1 MMQDKNKAVSRKPE
15 AAPFVEKTSTSRI
28 AAVAPLP
35 KIREILVV
43 EGRDD
48 TAAIKKVLT
57 PSQ

>member
-1 MMQDKNKAVSRKPE
+1 MMQDKNKAI
-15 AAPFVEKTSTSRI
+15 SRI

-48 TAAIKKVLT
+48 TAAIKKSVDAKIGRAHV
-57 PSQ
+57 